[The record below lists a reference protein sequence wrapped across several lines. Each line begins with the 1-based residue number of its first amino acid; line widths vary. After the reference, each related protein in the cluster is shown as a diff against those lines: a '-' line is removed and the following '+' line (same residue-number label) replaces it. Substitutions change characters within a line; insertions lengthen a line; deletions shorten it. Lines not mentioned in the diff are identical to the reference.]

1 MSNNSFLIDFANI
14 GLYFT
19 PFVAF
24 VAYAAAYKKGRTY
37 GGFYNESDDYLLIE
51 TDSNKA
57 TSQTRKLQKT
67 VIKKIKTLGLKGIR
81 AKSLRCYAV
90 GRIGDTQNK
99 DCEIIAHG
107 VFSLDNQLGL
117 KNILLLL
124 AKLWAENK
132 IYFSKI
138 SFFNVNFYYK
148 ELNIVDSTFMSIF
161 QFALMS
167 KVFWYKVK
175 KIKF

>member
-14 GLYFT
+14 GLYLT
-19 PFVAF
+19 PFVASI
-24 VAYAAAYKKGRTY
+24 AYAAAYKKGRTY

-67 VIKKIKTLGLKGIR
+67 VIKMIKKLGLKGIR

-90 GRIGDTQNK
+90 GSIEDTENK
-99 DCEIIAHG
+99 DREIIAHG

-117 KNILLLL
+117 NNILLLL
-124 AKLWAENK
+124 ARLWDKKK

-148 ELNIVDSTFMSIF
+148 ELNIVDNNFMIVF
-161 QFALMS
+161 QLALTS
-167 KVFWYKVK
+167 KVFWYKV
-175 KIKF
+175 